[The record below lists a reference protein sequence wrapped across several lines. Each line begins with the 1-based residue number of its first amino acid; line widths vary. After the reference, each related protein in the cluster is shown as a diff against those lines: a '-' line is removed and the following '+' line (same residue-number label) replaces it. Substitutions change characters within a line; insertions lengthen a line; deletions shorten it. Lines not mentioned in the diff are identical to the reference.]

1 MDFENIFN
9 ESVNKIEQCKVVF
22 FASGDFPYPT
32 LKQLLD
38 LKLYNIVGI
47 VTSKYKSESIGH
59 TITDLAVE
67 NNIPYITIYND
78 EELKTEQVRQ
88 WLIEKNADIFCV
100 ISFKYL
106 PKSILEIPRI
116 TSFNIHASLLP
127 FLRGAAPIHWAI
139 RYGFKYTGLTSF
151 VLDEK
156 IDTGEIITNLRMP
169 INGDD
174 NYGTLF
180 KRLSYACIGL
190 TVETI
195 SLLYNHDDWRRYTT
209 LQSDCGLDWFRLMK
223 APKLDIYNTTIT
235 TGYEDG
241 DQYFNMD
248 ELYDTIRS
256 LSPNIGCHV
265 EMIVRKLNEETS
277 SYVIKD
283 VIKLKIFDAE
293 FITNLNYKKISE
305 YYSISSNII
314 TDGKTFMCIVNRN
327 LNKMIS
333 IKEIQQAGKKKL
345 SIKDFLAGFQYG
357 RTENTILCLR

>member
-9 ESVNKIEQCKVVF
+9 ERVNKIEQCKVVF

-127 FLRGAAPIHWAI
+127 FLRGASPIHWAI
-139 RYGFKYTGLTSF
+139 RYGFQYTGLTSF

-156 IDTGEIITNLRMP
+156 IDSGEILTNLRMP
-169 INGDD
+169 ISEDD
-174 NYGTLF
+174 NYTSLF
-180 KRLSYACIGL
+180 KRMSYACIGL

-195 SLLYNHDDWRRYTT
+195 SLLYNHSDWRRYTI
-209 LQSDCGLDWFRLMK
+209 LQSDCGIDSLKYMK
-223 APKLDIYNTTIT
+223 APKLDQYNTTIH

-241 DQYFNMD
+241 NVYFNMD
-248 ELYDTIRS
+248 ELYNMIRS
-256 LSPNIGCHV
+256 LSNNIGAHA
-265 EMIVRKLNEETS
+265 EIVIRELNEKTE

-283 VIKLKIFDAE
+283 AIEIKIYDAE
-293 FITNLNYKKISE
+293 LITNLDYKKISQ
-305 YYSISSNII
+305 YYSIASNLI

-333 IKEIQQAGKKKL
+333 IKEIQQKGKKKL
-345 SIKDFLAGFQYG
+345 PIKDFLAGFQYG
-357 RTENTILCLR
+357 RMENIMLCLQ